1 MSGNGGNICLVDYNK
16 YENIVIGGII
26 LKTELTL
33 AVNQQIANWSV
44 LYIKLHNYHWYVTG
58 PEFFTL
64 HAKFEELYN
73 ETALHIDELAERLLS
88 LGDKPVATM
97 RECLEIS
104 SVKEANGGESATEMV
119 AAIVE
124 DFSVMISE
132 LKKGME
138 LAGAASDETTGDLL
152 LSIHSSLEKHVWMLN
167 SFLGR

>member
-1 MSGNGGNICLVDYNK
+1 MMKN
-16 YENIVIGGII
+16 
-26 LKTELTL
+26 ELTQ
-33 AVNQQIANWSV
+33 AVNKQIANWTV

-73 ETALHIDELAERLLS
+73 EAALHIDELAERLLAM
-88 LGDKPVATM
+88 GDKPVATM
-97 RECLEIS
+97 SGALEIA
-104 SVKEANGGESATEMV
+104 SVKEATGSETSADMV
-119 AAIVE
+119 ASIVE
-124 DFSVMISE
+124 DYSTMIQE

-138 LAGAASDETTGDLL
+138 LAGEVNDETTSDLL